1 MKLKLSHIPYV
12 ANKIALDIA
21 NSSLV
26 EMKTSLEKITQVAKE
41 VLEEDLKKESHID
54 TRAKEILEENLE
66 NIEFMRADEKQMFW
80 MIKKQIAQGEN
91 FSLSWEDRYN
101 ELAHKML
108 DELILEGFI
117 KTKVS
122 ENLVKNLIFK
132 SIDMY
137 AQIYGDIESTVID
150 KIKNYKRK
158 LLVGTDEYELMFDKM
173 YQEELRRRGF

>member
-1 MKLKLSHIPYV
+1 MKLKLSHIPYI
-12 ANKIALDIA
+12 ANKIAIDIA
-21 NSSLV
+21 NSNLL
-26 EMKTSLEKITQVAKE
+26 ELKTSLEKINQIAKV
-41 VLEEDLKKESHID
+41 VLEEDLKKESQID
-54 TRAKEILEENLE
+54 AKAKEILEENLE

-80 MIKKQIAQGEN
+80 MIKKQIAQDNN

-101 ELAHKML
+101 EVSHKML
-108 DELILEGFI
+108 DELILEGYI
-117 KTKVS
+117 KIKVS

-137 AQIYGDIESTVID
+137 AQIYGDIEGAVID